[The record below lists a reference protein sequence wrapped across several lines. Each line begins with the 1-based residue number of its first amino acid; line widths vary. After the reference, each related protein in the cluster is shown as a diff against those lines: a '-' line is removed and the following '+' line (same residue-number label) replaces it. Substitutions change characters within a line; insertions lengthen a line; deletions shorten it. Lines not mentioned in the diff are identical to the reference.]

1 MVAVRPGG
9 IGGAATVAAMPP
21 APATAP
27 TVEALPVHD
36 ARAARRGHYA
46 EFYGERPLPSGPY
59 GLVLGN
65 CQAESLRIVLDSEQ
79 APWIRVPPVFELD
92 DADLPHLRRAVAGA
106 SFVVAQP
113 VRDDYRGL
121 PSGSEQLRGLA
132 RGDFATV
139 PSVRFAG
146 LHPAHLILRDPGFVH
161 GDPPLVPYHDLRVLA
176 EAVGDRRV
184 PDRPPAA
191 VVRSIAELSR
201 DELRSRELRA
211 GTDVIASDLFD
222 EPGFGLMRTINHP
235 GNPVLLAV
243 GDRLLRRLGLP
254 APATDPGRPLLTS
267 VIAPRE
273 EAVIE
278 ALGLRDEPPLEH
290 WIVDGAPLAVDVVR
304 QAHLD
309 WYARRPDLVAY
320 AWRRAQPTVER
331 WMDGGR

>member
-1 MVAVRPGG
+1 VIAGRPGG
-9 IGGAATVAAMPP
+9 ICWAATVAAMPS

-27 TVEALPVHD
+27 PAEVESVRD

-46 EFYGERPLPSGPY
+46 EFYGERPLPSAPY

-92 DADLPHLRRAVAGA
+92 EADLPHLRRAVVGA
-106 SFVVAQP
+106 SFIVAQP
-113 VRDDYRGL
+113 VRDDYRGM
-121 PSGSEQLRGLA
+121 PIGSEQLRALA

-139 PSVRFAG
+139 PSIRFAG

-176 EAVGDRRV
+176 EAVGAAEV
-184 PDRPPAA
+184 PVQPSAA
-191 VVRSIAELSR
+191 AVRSIAELSR

-211 GTDVIASDLFD
+211 GTDVIVSDLFD

-235 GNPVLLAV
+235 GNPVLLEV
-243 GDRLLRRLGLP
+243 GDRLLRRLGLT
-254 APATDPGRPLLTS
+254 ARAADPGRPLLAS

-273 EAVIE
+273 AAVIE
-278 ALGLRDEPPLEH
+278 ALGLRDESALEH
-290 WIVDGAPLAVDVVR
+290 WIVDGAPLAVDEVR
-304 QAHLD
+304 RAHLD
-309 WYARRPDLVAY
+309 WYARRPDLVEY